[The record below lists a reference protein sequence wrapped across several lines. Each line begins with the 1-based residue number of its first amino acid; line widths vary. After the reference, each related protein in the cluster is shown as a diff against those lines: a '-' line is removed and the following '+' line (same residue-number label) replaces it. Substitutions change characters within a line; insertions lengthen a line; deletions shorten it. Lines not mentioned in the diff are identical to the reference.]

1 VASIG
6 EAHRTV
12 VAVAA
17 PQIALAPD
25 DAPSWL
31 RSAITDGGG
40 TLVAPE
46 EAEGLVWF
54 SPMEPEALR
63 PVLASSP
70 ARWVQLP
77 WAGVEPYLPML
88 TPDRLWTCGKG
99 VYAEATGEHALAL
112 ALALLREL
120 PRRVRAGHWEPRSGV
135 SLFDRRVTIV
145 GGGGIGEVLLSLL
158 APFRCDVTVVR
169 RRVQQ
174 MDGATAVVGPERLH
188 DALATADVVFLS
200 LPLTADTLGII
211 GRAEL
216 DRMRPEAVLVNVARG
231 GHVVTDD
238 LVAAL
243 RAGTIAGA
251 ALDVTD
257 PEPLPDDHPLW
268 HEPRCLITPH
278 TANTVEMVE
287 ASIIERV
294 RENVRRFGAG
304 EPLLGVVDLDLGY

>member
-1 VASIG
+1 MSS
-6 EAHRTV
+6 
-12 VAVAA
+12 

-25 DAPSWL
+25 DAPPWL
-31 RSAITDGGG
+31 RDAITAGGG
-40 TLVAPE
+40 TLVVPE
-46 EAEGLVWF
+46 AAEGLVWF

-112 ALALLREL
+112 ALAMLRDL
-120 PRRVRAGHWEPRSGV
+120 PRRVRAGRWEPRSGV

-145 GGGGIGEVLLSLL
+145 GGGGIGEVLLRLL
-158 APFRCDVTVVR
+158 APFRCEVTVVR
-169 RRVQQ
+169 RRVQP
-174 MDGATAVVGPERLH
+174 MEGAAAVVGPERLH

-200 LPLTADTLGII
+200 LPLTPDTAGII

-216 DRMRPEAVLVNVARG
+216 ECMRPDAVLVNVARG
-231 GHVVTDD
+231 AHVVTDD
-238 LVAAL
+238 LLAAL
-243 RAGTIAGA
+243 HAGTIAGA

-268 HEPRCLITPH
+268 REPRCLITPH

-304 EPLLGVVDLDLGY
+304 EPLIGVVDLELGY

>member
-1 VASIG
+1 MAS
-6 EAHRTV
+6 
-12 VAVAA
+12 

-25 DAPSWL
+25 DAPPWL
-31 RSAITDGGG
+31 RDAITDGGG
-40 TLVAPE
+40 TLVAPDA
-46 EAEGLVWF
+46 AEGLVWF
-54 SPMEPEALR
+54 SPMEPEGLG

-77 WAGVEPYLPML
+77 WAGIEPYLAML

-112 ALALLREL
+112 ALAMLRDL
-120 PRRVRAGHWEPRSGV
+120 PRRVRAGHWEPRAGI

-169 RRVQQ
+169 RRVQT
-174 MDGATAVVGPERLH
+174 MDGASVVVAPEQLH

-200 LPLTADTLGII
+200 LPLTPDTVGII

-216 DRMRPEAVLVNVARG
+216 ERMRPDAVLVNVARG
-231 GHVVTDD
+231 GHVVTDEL
-238 LVAAL
+238 LVAL

-251 ALDVTD
+251 ALDVTE
-257 PEPLPDDHPLW
+257 PEPLPDGHPLW
-268 HEPRCLITPH
+268 QEPRCLITPH

-304 EPLLGVVDLDLGY
+304 EPLIGVVDLELGY